1 MRLPACFH
9 SILLAPLAAVSLAC
23 APAFA
28 DPLPL
33 IPAPQSA
40 TLGDG
45 HFSLEPGMAIG
56 AQGEGAR
63 RTAEQF
69 IDLLRDSGGPKLVL
83 AKDDAARD
91 APIQFEVAPGTGGAE
106 TYALQVTPERIR
118 ISAPQPAGLFY
129 GAMSL
134 WQLIPA
140 ENTRDPKQIASV
152 IINDGPRLAWRG
164 LMLDSV
170 RHFQSVEEVER
181 LLDAM
186 AVHKLNVFH
195 WHLADDQGW
204 RIQIDQY
211 PLLTEVGGC
220 RVPMGDGGVGEDGRT
235 IQECA
240 FYTKDQIRAVV
251 RYAAQRHITVVPE
264 IDIPGHATAAIAA
277 YPELGVDRPQLQVA
291 NGAGIYPNLFNADE
305 ATMTFLEN
313 VLGEVVPLF
322 PGTFFDIGGDEAVKD
337 SWQKSKHMQAR
348 IKQLS
353 LKDAEA
359 LQGWMVNRL
368 GTYLAQHGKRIIG
381 WDEILQGG
389 PLPDGAAVMSW
400 RGTEGGIE
408 AARKGHDVVMTP
420 VSHLY
425 FDYLQTASP
434 AEPPGRPSLIPL
446 QKVYGFDPVPEVL
459 DETQRK
465 HIIGVQANVFTEHM
479 HSFDRVEHAVF
490 PRIAALAEV
499 AWSPQA
505 SRDLDSFKT
514 RLPNLLA
521 HYRGL
526 HIHYALTPFQVLFDT
541 TPSADGHQ
549 ATVALSDPMEYADIR
564 YTTDGSAPKADSQR
578 YTATLTLAVPTTLQA
593 AVFFKDKPLA
603 PATVLGLTA
612 DALRTRSDEQLAM
625 CTGALMLRLEDD
637 GPREGPR
644 AVYNVD
650 IFNPCWEW
658 KAAPL
663 SNIASVQVRAGR
675 IPYFFE
681 LAHDEHL
688 RTFKKAKSTYGEMEI
703 HDGCDGALLG
713 SVPLPKDPGADGF
726 QTLDIPLKNAPAQA
740 NLCVV
745 FTGDTRPNMWVLDR
759 MTLVPAA
766 AGR

>member
-1 MRLPACFH
+1 MRLPACFRPVLH
-9 SILLAPLAAVSLAC
+9 AALAVLSLAC
-23 APAFA
+23 VPALA
-28 DPLPL
+28 ATLPL
-33 IPAPQSA
+33 IPMPQSA
-40 TLGDG
+40 TPGEG
-45 HFSLEPGMAIG
+45 QFTVQPGMTVG

-63 RTAEQF
+63 KTAEQF
-69 IDLLRDSGGPKLVL
+69 IDLLHDSGGPSLVL
-83 AKDDAARD
+83 AEDDAAKD
-91 APIQFEVAPGTGGAE
+91 APIQFTVAPGTGGPE
-106 TYALQVTPERIR
+106 TYTLQVTPERIQLNATA
-118 ISAPQPAGLFY
+118 SAGLFY

-134 WQLIPA
+134 WQLLPSGNA
-140 ENTRDPKQIASV
+140 QAGATLDAV
-152 IINDGPRLAWRG
+152 TINDGPRMAWRG

-220 RVPMGDGGVGEDGRT
+220 RVPLGDGGIGEDGQP

-240 FYTKDQIRAVV
+240 FYTKDQIREVV
-251 RYAAQRHITVVPE
+251 RYAAERHITVVPE

-291 NGAGIYPNLFNADE
+291 NGAGVFPNLFNADE
-305 ATMTFLEN
+305 STMTFLEN
-313 VLGEVVPLF
+313 VLGEVLPLF
-322 PGTFFDIGGDEAVKD
+322 PGQFFDIGGDEAVKD
-337 SWQKSKHMQAR
+337 RWKASKHMQAR
-348 IKQLS
+348 IKQLG
-353 LKDAEA
+353 LKDEEA

-381 WDEILQGG
+381 WDEILMGG

-420 VSHLY
+420 VTHLY

-446 QKVYGFDPVPEVL
+446 EKVYGFEPVPAEL
-459 DETQRK
+459 DAAQRQ

-479 HSFDRVEHAVF
+479 HSFDRVEHNVF

-505 SRDLDSFKT
+505 SRDLASFKQ

-521 HYRGL
+521 HYRAL
-526 HIHYALTPFQVLFDT
+526 HIRYARTPFQVLFAT
-541 TPSADGHQ
+541 TPSADGKQ
-549 ATVALSDPMEYADIR
+549 ASVALSDPLDYADIR
-564 YTTDGSAPKADSQR
+564 YTTDGSAPKADSPR
-578 YTATLTLAVPTTLQA
+578 YSAPLTLTVPTTLQA
-593 AVFFKDKPLA
+593 AVFFNDKPLA
-603 PATVLGLTA
+603 PPTVLGLTT

-637 GPREGPR
+637 GPRAGPR

-663 SNIASVQVRAGR
+663 SGIASVQIRAGR

-681 LAHDEHL
+681 LAHDEYL
-688 RTFKKAKSTYGEMEI
+688 RTFKKAKTAYGELELR
-703 HDGCDGALLG
+703 DGCDGAVLG

-726 QTLDIPLKNAPAQA
+726 QTLDIPLKAAPSQA
-740 NLCVV
+740 NLCVY

-759 MTLVPAA
+759 MTLIPA
-766 AGR
+766 GN

>member
-1 MRLPACFH
+1 MSLSRRFRPALH
-9 SILLAPLAAVSLAC
+9 ATLAALALLSMPTL
-23 APAFA
+23 ASV
-28 DPLPL
+28 LPL

-40 TLGDG
+40 TPGEG
-45 HFSLEPGMAIG
+45 RFSLQPGMTIG

-63 RTAEQF
+63 KTAEQF
-69 IDLLRDSGGPKLVL
+69 IDLLQDSGGPALVL
-83 AKDDAARD
+83 AEDQAAKD
-91 APIQFEVAPGTGGAE
+91 APIQFVVASGTGGPE
-106 TYALQVTPERIR
+106 TYALKITPSRIQV
-118 ISAPQPAGLFY
+118 SATASAGLFY
-129 GAMSL
+129 GATSL
-134 WQLIPA
+134 WQLIPTGSA
-140 ENTRDPKQIASV
+140 QNGAQLDAVSIS
-152 IINDGPRLAWRG
+152 DGPRLAWRG

-220 RVPMGDGGVGEDGRT
+220 RVPMGDGGVGEDGQP

-240 FYTKDQIRAVV
+240 FYTKDQIRTVV
-251 RYAAQRHITVVPE
+251 RYAAERHITVVPE

-305 ATMTFLEN
+305 STMTFLEN

-337 SWQKSKHMQAR
+337 RWKASRHMQAR
-348 IKQLS
+348 IKQLG
-353 LKDAEA
+353 LKDEEA

-389 PLPDGAAVMSW
+389 ALPADAAVMSW

-446 QKVYGFDPVPEVL
+446 EKVYGFEPVPEVL
-459 DETQRK
+459 DAAQRR

-479 HSFDRVEHAVF
+479 HTFERVEHNVF

-505 SRDLDSFKT
+505 SRDFDGFKM
-514 RLPNLLA
+514 RLPSLLA
-521 HYRGL
+521 HYRAL
-526 HIHYALTPFQVLFDT
+526 HIRYARTPFQVLFDT
-541 TPSADGHQ
+541 TASAEGRQ
-549 ATVALSDPMEYADIR
+549 ATVTLSDPLHYADIR
-564 YTTDGSAPKADSQR
+564 YTTDGSAPKVDSPR
-578 YTATLTLAVPTTLQA
+578 YSAPLTLTVPTTLQA
-593 AVFFKDKPLA
+593 AVFFNDKPLA
-603 PATVLGLTA
+603 PPTVLGLTA

-637 GPREGPR
+637 GPRTGPR
-644 AVYNVD
+644 AVYDVD

-663 SNIASVQVRAGR
+663 ANIASVQVRAGR
-675 IPYFFE
+675 MPYFFE

-688 RTFKKAKSTYGEMEI
+688 RTFKKARSPYGELEL

-726 QTLDIPLKNAPAQA
+726 QTLDIPLKGAPSQSS
-740 NLCVV
+740 LCAF

-766 AGR
+766 GQ

>member
-1 MRLPACFH
+1 MRLPACFRPV
-9 SILLAPLAAVSLAC
+9 LRVALAALSLVC

-28 DPLPL
+28 SPLPL

-40 TLGDG
+40 TPGEG
-45 HFSLEPGMAIG
+45 HFSLQPGMTIDAR
-56 AQGEGAR
+56 GEDAR

-69 IDLLRDSGGPKLVL
+69 IDLLHDSGGPALTL
-83 AKDDAARD
+83 AEDGNAED
-91 APIQFEVAPGTGGAE
+91 APIQFIVTPAAGGAE
-106 TYALQVTPERIR
+106 AYSLQVTPERIQ
-118 ISAPQPAGLFY
+118 ISATQSAGLFY

-134 WQLIPA
+134 WQLMPA
-140 ENTRDPKQIASV
+140 GNAQSPVQIASV
-152 IINDGPRLAWRG
+152 SITDRPRLAWRG

-186 AVHKLNVFH
+186 AIHKLNVFH

-220 RVPMGDGGVGEDGRT
+220 RVPMGDGGIGENGQP

-291 NGAGIYPNLFNADE
+291 NGAGVFPNLFNADE
-305 ATMTFLEN
+305 STMTFLEN
-313 VLGEVVPLF
+313 VLGEVIPLF

-337 SWQKSKHMQAR
+337 SWKTSKHMQAR
-348 IKQLS
+348 IKQLG
-353 LKDAEA
+353 LKDEEA

-381 WDEILQGG
+381 WDEILAGG

-400 RGTEGGIE
+400 RGIDGGIE

-420 VSHLY
+420 VTHLY
-425 FDYLQTASP
+425 FDYLQTDSP
-434 AEPPGRPSLIPL
+434 AEPPGRPLLIPL
-446 QKVYGFDPVPEVL
+446 QKVYGFDPVPAVL
-459 DETQRK
+459 DEAQRQ

-479 HSFDRVEHAVF
+479 HNFDRVEHAVF

-505 SRDLDSFKT
+505 SRDLDSFKL

-521 HYRGL
+521 HYRAL
-526 HIHYALTPFQVLFDT
+526 HIGYARTPFQVLFDT

-549 ATVALSDPMEYADIR
+549 ATVGLRDPLDYADIR

-578 YTATLTLAVPTTLQA
+578 YTAPLTVPIPTTLQA
-593 AVFFKDKPLA
+593 AVFFDDKPLA
-603 PATVLGLTA
+603 PATTLQLTSET
-612 DALRTRSDEQLAM
+612 LRTRSDEQLAM

-658 KAAPL
+658 KNAPL
-663 SNIASVQVRAGR
+663 AGIASITVRAGR
-675 IPYFFE
+675 MPYFFE

-688 RTFKKAKSTYGEMEI
+688 RTFKKAKSAFGELEI
-703 HDGCDGALLG
+703 HDGCDGALIG
-713 SVPLPKDPGADGF
+713 SLPLPKDPGADGF
-726 QTLDIPLKNAPAQA
+726 QTLTIPLQNASSQA
-740 NLCVV
+740 NLCVF

-759 MTLVPAA
+759 ITLVPAA
-766 AGR
+766 GN

>member
-1 MRLPACFH
+1 MSSPVRFRPA
-9 SILLAPLAAVSLAC
+9 LYAALAALALLS
-23 APAFA
+23 APVFA
-28 DPLPL
+28 APLPL
-33 IPAPQSA
+33 IPAPQTS
-40 TLGDG
+40 TPGKG
-45 HFSLEPGMAIG
+45 RFSLRADMTVG
-56 AQGEGAR
+56 AQGQGAR
-63 RTAEQF
+63 ETAQQF
-69 IDLLRDSGGPKLVL
+69 IDLLRSSGGPSLKL
-83 AKDDAARD
+83 ADEGGGAD
-91 APIQFEVAPGTGGAE
+91 APIQFSVGPGTGGAE
-106 TYALQVTPERIR
+106 AYALQVTPERIR
-118 ISAPQPAGLFY
+118 ISATQPAGLFY

-140 ENTRDPKQIASV
+140 SSGQGTAQIGAVTIS
-152 IINDGPRLAWRG
+152 DGPRLAWRG

-170 RHFQSVEEVER
+170 RHFQSVEEIER

-186 AVHKLNVFH
+186 ALHKLNVFH

-220 RVPMGDGGVGEDGRT
+220 RVPMGDGGIGADGRP

-277 YPELGVDRPQLQVA
+277 YPELGVDRPQLRVA

-305 ATMTFLEN
+305 STMRFLEN
-313 VLGEVVPLF
+313 VLGEAIPLF
-322 PGTFFDIGGDEAVKD
+322 PGTFFHIGGDEAVKD
-337 SWQKSKHMQAR
+337 RWKSSKHMQAR
-348 IKQLS
+348 IKQLG
-353 LKDAEA
+353 LKDEEA

-381 WDEILQGG
+381 WDEILSGG
-389 PLPDGAAVMSW
+389 PLPADAAVMSW

-420 VSHLY
+420 VTHLY
-425 FDYLQTASP
+425 LDYLQTASP
-434 AEPPGRPSLIPL
+434 AEPPGRPLLIPL
-446 QKVYGFDPVPEVL
+446 QKVYGFDPVPAEL
-459 DETQRK
+459 DDAQRQ

-505 SRDLDSFKT
+505 SRDLESFKA
-514 RLPNLLA
+514 RLPDLLA
-521 HYRGL
+521 HYRAL
-526 HIHYALTPFQVLFDT
+526 RIDYARTPFQVMFDT
-541 TPSADGHQ
+541 TTDAEGSS
-549 ATVALSDPMEYADIR
+549 ATVSLSVPLEYPEIR
-564 YTTDGSAPKADSQR
+564 YTTDGSAPKSDSPR
-578 YTATLTLAVPTTLQA
+578 YAAPLTVPVPTELKA
-593 AVFFKDKPLA
+593 AVFFDGQPLA
-603 PATVLGLTA
+603 PATTLSLSA
-612 DALRTRSDEQLAM
+612 DRLRTRSDEQLAM
-625 CTGALMLRLEDD
+625 CTGALMLRLQDD
-637 GPREGPR
+637 GPREGRR

-658 KAAPL
+658 KQAPL
-663 SNIASVQVRAGR
+663 AGIGAIKVRAGR

-688 RTFKKAKSTYGEMEI
+688 RTFKPAKSADGELEI
-703 HDGCDGALLG
+703 HDGCDGPLLAT
-713 SVPLPKDPGADGF
+713 VPLPDAPGFDGF
-726 QTLDIPLKNAPAQA
+726 VTLQAPLQQSPAQSD
-740 NLCVV
+740 LCVF
-745 FTGDTRPNMWVLDR
+745 FTGDTRPDMWVLDR
-759 MTLVPAA
+759 MTLVPA
-766 AGR
+766 GN